1 MPTFAYRI
9 LPPREAFVATIRPEE
24 MAVMGRHWEHI
35 QRLHAQGTV
44 LYVGRAENGDYGF
57 CVIEAAD
64 EAEARRIAGS
74 DPAVA
79 EGLMRLEVHAFHVV
93 LDRPAPGPTTA

>member
-9 LPPREAFVATIRPEE
+9 LPPRADFVATIAPSET
-24 MAVMGRHWEHI
+24 AVMGRHQEHI
-35 QRLHAQGTV
+35 QALHARGV
-44 LYVGRAENGDYGF
+44 ARYVGRAENGDYGL

-79 EGLMRLEVHAFHVV
+79 EGLMRLEVHAFRVV
-93 LDRPAPGPTTA
+93 LDGPAV

>member
-9 LPPREAFVATIRPEE
+9 LPPRADFVATIRPEE
-24 MAVMGRHWEHI
+24 MDVMGRHWEHL
-35 QRLHAQGTV
+35 QVLDAQGV
-44 LYVGRAENGDYGF
+44 LRFVGRAENGDYGF

-64 EAEARRIAGS
+64 EDEAWRLARS

-79 EGLMRLEVHAFHVV
+79 EGLMRLEVHAFDVV
-93 LDRPAPGPTTA
+93 IEHPDA